1 MQDFGLTGG
10 VGGLGLAHRQKI
22 RRTSRLADFRAA
34 ALNQNAKHNG
44 KQNATHNTDNRYAV
58 HTDPPFL
65 SYCINDLN
73 DSIMMMAAGPRV
85 TRNSEG
91 KMKSTSGKI
100 SLMVVL
106 AAISSTC

>member
-1 MQDFGLTGG
+1 MSCEHKGSPTRRLVKAELVD
-10 VGGLGLAHRQKI
+10 LG
-22 RRTSRLADFRAA
+22 AA
-34 ALNQNAKHNG
+34 ALDQNNQHDGEQNAG
-44 KQNATHNTDNRYAV
+44 YDTDESNAV
-58 HTDPPFL
+58 HLRSSFHL
-65 SYCINDLN
+65 LLNKDLN